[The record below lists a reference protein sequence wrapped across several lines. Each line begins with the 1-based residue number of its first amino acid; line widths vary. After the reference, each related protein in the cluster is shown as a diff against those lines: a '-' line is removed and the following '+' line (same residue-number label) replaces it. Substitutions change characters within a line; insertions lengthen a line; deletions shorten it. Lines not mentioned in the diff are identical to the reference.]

1 MKKSILFLSFLLFAA
16 LFARGSDTKEVRL
29 TFDGSDFSFA
39 QENGAYSISA
49 EKFPVIYDTDTLAPA
64 LPYYVV
70 NVLIAP
76 TQEFQGLTVRGGESL
91 LRSDIRVTPNK
102 LPVPTNALDAYTPN
116 RVFDYALSNYPSE
129 EVRYVSTNVLGN
141 YKYVS
146 LLVCPLRYDA
156 QNHSLYLKQNLQIT
170 LSLGTVS
177 KAAPIA
183 AYPESE
189 SFHAKK
195 RREIELLVYNSD
207 DIDALYPTAAR
218 QNSIANS
225 FPVKYLVITNE
236 ELKPAFQRL
245 ANWKTTKGVKSK
257 VLTVEE
263 ISQKYSDPI
272 MPMRIKRAIMEY
284 KGQVEY
290 VLLGGDVE
298 IVPSLMCP
306 LGPLKDSP
314 TVDVPADLYYS
325 CFTHLNWDNNQNG
338 LYGEDSDWVSY
349 TADIAVSRLSV
360 CKMKEATSIV
370 NKLIKYEMSP
380 GPSEISDTLLMC
392 GNFLYHVDT
401 IPLSPGDTLYVS
413 DSQKYNEEL
422 YQDHI
427 APYWNGSRMRFFD
440 TFTDFEEGDRYHV
453 SPLHMQEQLSRG
465 YFLVNEFSHGWID
478 AWGGL
483 EGRDTPDAKY
493 TYENDLAE
501 TLINPNYTT
510 IVSGACC
517 VNWFDREP
525 DSLCLSEAFMRN
537 ENSNILAFVGY
548 SREGFV
554 GAHCDLMKYFYDGI
568 FKYKMSTAEAV
579 SYAKNRS
586 AAWRWPLLALNTLG
600 DPEGHLYLSKPKRFE
615 DVRIDYKNNRVD
627 IAVSQD
633 SCHVCLTKI
642 DDKGNVLFYRF
653 QNLQGNVFSFEQIP
667 NEFTVCVTKDGFVPY
682 CVNVLKQDDGNLYL
696 QNVTFDGNTTVVGK
710 KIIAGRDVKRGSAQG
725 PVRILNG
732 NVSLQAE
739 QTVRLKNSFRVE
751 KGASLQVHTNLK

>member
-91 LRSDIRVTPNK
+91 LRSDIRVPPNK

-218 QNSIANS
+218 QNSVANS

-298 IVPSLMCP
+298 VVPSLICTLPMQI
-306 LGPLKDSP
+306 KSP
-314 TVDVPADLYYS
+314 TVDVPADLYYAS
-325 CFTHLNWDNNQNG
+325 FADLNWDKNQNG
-338 LYGEDSDWVSY
+338 LFAEFDTSGDMVNAM
-349 TADIAVSRLSV
+349 ADVAISRLSV
-360 CKMKEATSIV
+360 TTLSDAIDMVDRLVDYEKSPKEEMLSDKM
-370 NKLIKYEMSP
+370 LMS
-380 GPSEISDTLLMC
+380 GIGLGGVQQSGE
-392 GNFLYHVDT
+392 NLYKKF
-401 IPLSPGDTLYVS
+401 I
-413 DSQKYNEEL
+413 E
-422 YQDHI
+422 
-427 APYWNGSRMRFFD
+427 PYWNGRMLRFYD
-440 TFTDFEEGDRYHV
+440 TKTDFEGDTRYRV
-453 SPLHMQEQLSRG
+453 NPENLQTQLENG
-465 YFLVNEFSHGWID
+465 YLFVDMMCHGWTQQ
-478 AWGGL
+478 WGFLDNWSNYMVSQAQELQNKG
-483 EGRDTPDAKY
+483 Y
-493 TYENDLAE
+493 TF
-501 TLINPNYTT
+501 ITT
-510 IVSGACC
+510 ISCY
-517 VNWFDREP
+517 VNCFDTKP
-525 DSLCLSEAFMRN
+525 DSLCLGEGFMLN
-537 ENSNILAFVGY
+537 KNSNVLAFVGNC
-548 SREGFV
+548 REGWYLQNYPPKSEVPLFET
-554 GAHCDLMKYFYDGI
+554 FYLGI
-568 FKYKMSTAEAV
+568 MKYKMSIGEAV
-579 SYAKNRS
+579 SFAKNQYM
-586 AAWRWPLLALNTLG
+586 PLFNYPKQKYGWNIRVLNPLA
-600 DPEGHLYLSKPKRFE
+600 DPEMHPYLQTPNKFNNVQIDYGNGNLKIGVGIDSCQVCLSKFE
-615 DVRIDYKNNRVD
+615 NNNLVYYKIVNFDKDVDVAD
-627 IAVSQD
+627 V
-633 SCHVCLTKI
+633 
-642 DDKGNVLFYRF
+642 
-653 QNLQGNVFSFEQIP
+653 P
-667 NEFTVCVTKDGFVPY
+667 NDVTVCITKYGYIPYTMYVLDGDLV
-682 CVNVLKQDDGNLYL
+682 YL
-696 QNVTFDGNTTVVGK
+696 QNRNIDSDAKITGTE
-710 KIIAGRDVKRGSAQG
+710 IIAGSHVDSNQSAGSVTIRRGQA
-725 PVRILNG
+725 ILETKNG
-732 NVSLQAE
+732 AII
-739 QTVRLKNSFRVE
+739 KNDFKVFKGGAMRVIT
-751 KGASLQVHTNLK
+751 KK

>member
-29 TFDGSDFSFA
+29 TFNGSDFSFA

-218 QNSIANS
+218 QYSVANS

-263 ISQKYSDPI
+263 INQKYSDPI

-325 CFTHLNWDNNQNG
+325 SFTHLNWDNNQNG
-338 LYGEDSDWVSY
+338 LYGEESDWVSY

-370 NKLIKYEMSP
+370 NKLIKYEISP

-401 IPLSPGDTLYVS
+401 IPLSPGDTIYVS

-427 APYWNGSRMRFFD
+427 APYWSGNRMRFFD
-440 TFTDFEEGDRYHV
+440 TFTDFEEGDRYNV
-453 SPLHMQEQLSRG
+453 SPLHMQEQLSHG

-483 EGRDTPDAKY
+483 EAPDPPDVKF

-510 IVSGACC
+510 IVSGACS
-517 VNWFDREP
+517 VNWFDREL

-586 AAWRWPLLALNTLG
+586 AAWRWPLLALNILG

-627 IAVSQD
+627 ITVRQD
-633 SCHVCLTKI
+633 SCHVCLSKI

-725 PVRILNG
+725 PVRIQNG

>member
-29 TFDGSDFSFA
+29 TFNGSDFSFA

-218 QNSIANS
+218 QYSVANS

-272 MPMRIKRAIMEY
+272 IPMRIKRAIMEY

-298 IVPSLMCP
+298 VVPSLICP
-306 LGPLKDSP
+306 LGPLSDSVTYDTP
-314 TVDVPADLYYS
+314 TDLYYAS
-325 CFTHLNWDNNQNG
+325 FVDLDWDKNQNG
-338 LYGEDSDWVSY
+338 LFAEDGTSGDMVNAM
-349 TADIAVSRLSV
+349 ADVAISRLSV
-360 CKMKEATSIV
+360 TTLSDAIDMVDRLVDYEKSPKEEMLSDKM
-370 NKLIKYEMSP
+370 LMS
-380 GPSEISDTLLMC
+380 GIRLGGVQQSGE
-392 GNFLYHVDT
+392 
-401 IPLSPGDTLYVS
+401 TLY
-413 DSQKYNEEL
+413 KENIE
-422 YQDHI
+422 
-427 APYWNGSRMRFFD
+427 PYWNGRMLRFYD
-440 TFTDFEEGDRYHV
+440 TKTDFEGDTHYRV
-453 SPLHMQEQLSRG
+453 NPENLQSQLENG
-465 YFLVNEFSHGWID
+465 YLFVDMMCHGWKQQ
-478 AWGGL
+478 WGFLDDWSNYMVSQAQELQNKG
-483 EGRDTPDAKY
+483 Y
-493 TYENDLAE
+493 TF
-501 TLINPNYTT
+501 ITT
-510 IVSGACC
+510 ISCY
-517 VNWFDREP
+517 VNCFDTKP
-525 DSLCLSEAFMRN
+525 DSLCLGEGFMLN
-537 ENSNILAFVGY
+537 KNSNVLAFVGNC
-548 SREGFV
+548 REGW
-554 GAHCDLMKYFYDGI
+554 Y
-568 FKYKMSTAEAV
+568 
-579 SYAKNRS
+579 
-586 AAWRWPLLALNTLG
+586 
-600 DPEGHLYLSKPKRFE
+600 
-615 DVRIDYKNNRVD
+615 
-627 IAVSQD
+627 
-633 SCHVCLTKI
+633 
-642 DDKGNVLFYRF
+642 
-653 QNLQGNVFSFEQIP
+653 
-667 NEFTVCVTKDGFVPY
+667 
-682 CVNVLKQDDGNLYL
+682 
-696 QNVTFDGNTTVVGK
+696 
-710 KIIAGRDVKRGSAQG
+710 
-725 PVRILNG
+725 
-732 NVSLQAE
+732 
-739 QTVRLKNSFRVE
+739 
-751 KGASLQVHTNLK
+751 

>member
-29 TFDGSDFSFA
+29 TFNGSDFSFA

-218 QNSIANS
+218 QNSVANS

-263 ISQKYSDPI
+263 ISQKYNDPI

-298 IVPSLMCP
+298 VVPSLICP
-306 LGPLKDSP
+306 LGPKDKSP
-314 TVDVPADLYYS
+314 TVDVPADLYYA
-325 CFTHLNWDNNQNG
+325 CFTHLNWDKNQNG
-338 LYGEDSDWVSY
+338 IYGEESDRVSY
-349 TADIAVSRLSV
+349 IADIAVSRLSV
-360 CKMKEATSIV
+360 CKMNEATSIV

-380 GPSEISDTLLMC
+380 GPGEISDTLLMC
-392 GNFLYHVDT
+392 GNFLYDVDT
-401 IPLSPGDTLYVS
+401 IPLSPGDTIYVS
-413 DSQKYNEEL
+413 DSQKYSEEL
-422 YQDHI
+422 YQEHI
-427 APYWNGSRMRFFD
+427 APYWSGNRMRFFD
-440 TFTDFEEGDRYHV
+440 TFTDFEKGDRYNV
-453 SPLHMQEQLSRG
+453 SPLHMQEQL
-465 YFLVNEFSHGWID
+465 
-478 AWGGL
+478 
-483 EGRDTPDAKY
+483 
-493 TYENDLAE
+493 
-501 TLINPNYTT
+501 
-510 IVSGACC
+510 
-517 VNWFDREP
+517 
-525 DSLCLSEAFMRN
+525 
-537 ENSNILAFVGY
+537 
-548 SREGFV
+548 
-554 GAHCDLMKYFYDGI
+554 
-568 FKYKMSTAEAV
+568 
-579 SYAKNRS
+579 
-586 AAWRWPLLALNTLG
+586 
-600 DPEGHLYLSKPKRFE
+600 
-615 DVRIDYKNNRVD
+615 
-627 IAVSQD
+627 
-633 SCHVCLTKI
+633 
-642 DDKGNVLFYRF
+642 
-653 QNLQGNVFSFEQIP
+653 
-667 NEFTVCVTKDGFVPY
+667 
-682 CVNVLKQDDGNLYL
+682 
-696 QNVTFDGNTTVVGK
+696 
-710 KIIAGRDVKRGSAQG
+710 
-725 PVRILNG
+725 
-732 NVSLQAE
+732 
-739 QTVRLKNSFRVE
+739 
-751 KGASLQVHTNLK
+751 